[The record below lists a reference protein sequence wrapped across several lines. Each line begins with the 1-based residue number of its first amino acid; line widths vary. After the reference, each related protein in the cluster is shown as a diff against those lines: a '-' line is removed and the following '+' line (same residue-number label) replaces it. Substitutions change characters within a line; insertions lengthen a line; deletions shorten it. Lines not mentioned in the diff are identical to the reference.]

1 MLRLFDEHC
10 LRASLSSLV
19 VDNNNKGKA
28 ETELRKSVHRVLLV
42 ALETA
47 DERLLTLITM
57 LEGCNY
63 EGTFCYLLGIH
74 RVL

>member
-42 ALETA
+42 ALVKA
-47 DERLLTLITM
+47 DESLLALIIM

>member
-1 MLRLFDEHC
+1 M
-10 LRASLSSLV
+10 
-19 VDNNNKGKA
+19 DNNNKGKA
-28 ETELRKSVHRVLLV
+28 ETETELRKSVHRVLLV
-42 ALETA
+42 ALEKA
-47 DERLLTLITM
+47 DESLLTLITM